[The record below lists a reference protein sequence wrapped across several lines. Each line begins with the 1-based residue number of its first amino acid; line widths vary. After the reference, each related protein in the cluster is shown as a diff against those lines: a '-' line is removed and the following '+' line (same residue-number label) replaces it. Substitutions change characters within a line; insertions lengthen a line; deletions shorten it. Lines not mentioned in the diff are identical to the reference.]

1 MGAEPSVRLI
11 TLDPG
16 HFHAALIQKEMYPG
30 VSETVQVYAP
40 LGPDLTAHLNRIAGF
55 NLRPEN
61 PTRWQLEVHT
71 GPDFMDRMLR
81 ERPGNVVVIS
91 GRNRGK
97 IDRILASVEAGLNV
111 LADKPWII
119 DAADRPKLQ
128 AALDTAEKKGLVAY
142 DVMTERYEIT
152 TILQRELVSD
162 RAVTGEVGPGTPEE
176 PALYMDSV
184 HNLMKIAAGSPL
196 LRPAWFFDTSEQGE
210 ALADVGTHLV
220 DLVPFLLFPDQAV
233 DMGKIHLVAAKR
245 WPTVLPRD
253 QLLRV
258 LGEKSVPA
266 TLAARMKDD
275 RLDYYCNTRVDYVL
289 NGLRV
294 RLDVRWD
301 YEAPPGGGD
310 THFAVVRGSRAR
322 VEVRQGVEQKYR
334 TEVYL
339 VPNRAADRP
348 AVLAAAQ
355 KRVAALASR
364 YPGLAV
370 EAAGEELHVV
380 VPDAY
385 RTGHEA
391 HFAQVTQ
398 RFLEYLKDPAAMPP
412 FEKANMLAK
421 YFVTTSG
428 TELSRQGGKP

>member
-1 MGAEPSVRLI
+1 MAAEPSVRLI

-16 HFHAALIQKEMYPG
+16 HFHAALIQKQMYPG

-55 NLRPEN
+55 NLRAED
-61 PTRWQLEVHT
+61 PTRWRLEVHT
-71 GPDFMDRMLR
+71 GADFMERMLR

-128 AALDTAEKKGLVAY
+128 AALDTAEEKGLVAY

-152 TILQRELVSD
+152 TILQRVLVGD
-162 RAVTGEVGPGTPEE
+162 REVAGEVLPGTPDE
-176 PALYMDSV
+176 PALHMESV
-184 HNLMKIAAGSPL
+184 HYLMKVAAGAPL
-196 LRPAWFFDTSEQGE
+196 LRPAWFFDPSEQGE

-220 DLVPFLLFPDQAV
+220 DLVPFLLFPDQAMEV
-233 DMGKIHLVAAKR
+233 GQIRVVAAKR
-245 WPTVLPRD
+245 WPTVLERD

-258 LGEKSVPA
+258 LGEKTVP
-266 TLAARMKDD
+266 LALASRMKGD
-275 RLDYYCNTRVDYVL
+275 RLDYYGNTRVDYAL
-289 NGLRV
+289 SGTHV
-294 RLDVRWD
+294 RLDARWE

-310 THFAVVRGSRAR
+310 THFAAVRGSRAR
-322 VEVRQGVEQKYR
+322 VEVRQGAEQKYR
-334 TEVYL
+334 AEVYL
-339 VPNRAADRP
+339 VPDRASDRL

-355 KRVAALASR
+355 KRVAALAPR
-364 YPGLAV
+364 YSGLTV
-370 EAAGEELHVV
+370 EEAGEELHVV
-380 VPDAY
+380 VPEAL

-391 HFAQVTQ
+391 HFAEVTR
-398 RFLEYLKDPAAMPP
+398 RFLEYLKDPASVPRSL
-412 FEKANMLAK
+412 KASMLAK